1 MKAIITKVFE
11 MDDDEIK
18 DFMKDRGYDD
28 DYTEEEVEDELFFM
42 SADDCIG
49 YATEKDL
56 STEVEVI

>member
-11 MDDDEIK
+11 MDDDEIEE
-18 DFMKDRGYDD
+18 FMKDMGYDD
-28 DYTEEEVEDELFFM
+28 DYTEEELKNELFSM

-56 STEVEVI
+56 STEVEVK